1 MDCLVSLEY
10 IDRGF
15 KKIENSENIDISIL
29 KHISEFSK
37 LDLKETHSHLIQ
49 SSERVFLLNQ
59 LKTTIDNIENSYYKN
74 RHVFE
79 VFNPGQTLRNLLSFS
94 DEILQN
100 EINKAT
106 SLYKDYKELDNE
118 YDWKS
123 CRNDIPKNYL
133 HNLEKEVLTA
143 KKDYKKQ
150 VDIKDQAYKFKEQKF
165 DELKFILTVDF
176 KYFIEKLD
184 DLKLLVSKMQ
194 NSIPTEDRAFKDSN
208 AVFIAFNIFVNLNL
222 LKDVSVENF
231 ILEIDTIKRKID
243 NTFLIKQP
251 KTDMYIMYSIHKLK
265 DCVIVGK
272 KDIWEEKMIQHFG
285 FKRETYEKKRKVGNE
300 NKKDLHL
307 KIDKEFN
314 RYYNNFI
321 LQNK

>member
-15 KKIENSENIDISIL
+15 KEIENSGDIDISIL

-37 LDLKETHSHLIQ
+37 RDLKDTHNHLLQ

-59 LKTTIDNIENSYYKN
+59 LETTIDNIKNSYGKN
-74 RHVFE
+74 KQVFDA
-79 VFNPGQTLRNLLSFS
+79 FNPGERLRKFLRFS
-94 DEILQN
+94 DDILQN
-100 EINKAT
+100 KINKAT
-106 SLYKDYKELDNE
+106 SLGKEYRDLDKE
-118 YDWKS
+118 YERRS
-123 CRNDIPKNYL
+123 YNNDIPENHL
-133 HNLEKEVLTA
+133 QNLEKEVLTA
-143 KKDYKKQ
+143 QKAYKKQ
-150 VDIKDQAYKFKEQKF
+150 VDIKDQAYKSNQQKL
-165 DELKFILTVDF
+165 DELEFILTVDF
-176 KYFIEKLD
+176 KFFIEKLD

-265 DCVIVGK
+265 DFVIVGK

-321 LQNK
+321 L